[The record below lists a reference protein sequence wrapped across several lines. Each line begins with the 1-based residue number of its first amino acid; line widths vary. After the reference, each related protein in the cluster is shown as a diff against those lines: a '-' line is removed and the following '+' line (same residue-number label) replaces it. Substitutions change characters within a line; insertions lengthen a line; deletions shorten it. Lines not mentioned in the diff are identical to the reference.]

1 MRSTSGWGALVA
13 AAAALVAA
21 GCGGGGGGGRDGGSD
36 APGNAP
42 PTISSAAPTQAVED
56 VGVTYQAT
64 AVDVDGPGRAWSLA
78 PGHTCGGAIVA
89 ATGVLTFTVA
99 GPVPPATCQLAIR
112 VCDGGVPEG
121 CAVQTQTVAI
131 VAVND
136 RPAITSAAP
145 TVAQERTPYVY
156 AATVDD
162 PDGPQQR
169 WSLRGDHTCG
179 GTIDATGRLTFTRP
193 APTPATCTLS
203 IQVCDRGAPEA
214 CATETATIAVEEIN
228 DPPTIITSPPPGTTE
243 TTPYTYLAEAIDPD
257 GPGLTWSLSPAHT
270 CGGAIDPVTGRLAF
284 TILDPIPPPTCTLA
298 IQACDGGV
306 PDRCGT
312 QNVAIAI
319 TPYNGLLTVTTIPPA
334 VATEDQPYVYTPAWS
349 DDDGPAVRWDFRVG
363 HTCGGT
369 LDPLTGVFT
378 FTPVGPVPPTSCSV
392 GLYACDNG
400 SPNRCV
406 VQTRQVSIIPDDD
419 PMIAVDDGVHL
430 MMRDGPWLTM
440 DVISNDLDP
449 DGGSFAP
456 LAAVATQPAHGVA
469 FLTAD
474 GYEVMYIPDA
484 GYCNSQPG
492 GVPDAFTYALPGGST
507 ATVAVRVMCPA
518 PPVAVAAGAE
528 HTCARFA
535 SGVVRCWGD
544 NSGGQ
549 LGVGDTLDR
558 GDQTNEMGANLVPA
572 WLGTGRSV
580 QQVWSGGFHNCA
592 LLDDGSVK
600 CWGYNTAGQ
609 LGVGHRGDRG
619 TARYTIGDVIAPV
632 ALGTGRTAVTL
643 ALGRFHTCAILDDGS
658 VKCWGDGYWG
668 QLGYGNTAARG
679 DNPGEMGDAL
689 PVVPLGTGRTAVALA
704 AGWRNTC
711 AILDDGSVKCW
722 GDNSSGQL
730 GQGDQVSRGDTAGEM
745 GDALPAIALGAGR
758 TAVAI
763 AIGEVHACA
772 LLDDGSVKCWG
783 NNGLGVLGIGDTYD
797 RGRIPGQMGDA
808 LPAVALGTGRTAVGV
823 VVGPAHACALLDDGH
838 VKCWGYNALGELGLG
853 DTTNRGADNAA
864 MGDAL
869 PAVALGTG
877 RTVVAL
883 TSAGRH
889 TCALLDDATIKCWGY
904 NSSGQLG
911 LEHSE
916 TRGTTPTGMGDNL
929 PALQF

>member
-1 MRSTSGWGALVA
+1 MRSTWRWVVVAVA
-13 AAAALVAA
+13 AAAA
-21 GCGGGGGGGRDGGSD
+21 GCGSDGGGGGGADGGSD
-36 APGNAP
+36 APVNAA
-42 PTISSAAPTQAVED
+42 PTISSAAPTQATED
-56 VGVTYQAT
+56 VAVMYLAT
-64 AVDVDGPGRAWSLA
+64 AVDVDGPALAWSLA
-78 PGHTCGGAIVA
+78 PGHTCGGAIVGA
-89 ATGVLTFTVA
+89 NGLLAFTVA

-112 VCDGGVPEG
+112 VCDGAAPEG
-121 CAVQTQTVAI
+121 CAVQTQAVAI

-136 RPAITSAAP
+136 PPVITSAAP
-145 TVAQERTPYVY
+145 LVAQERTPYVY

-162 PDGPQQR
+162 ADGPQVR

-179 GTIDATGRLTFTRP
+179 GAIDATGRLTFTRP
-193 APTPATCTLS
+193 APTPATCTLA
-203 IQVCDRGAPEA
+203 IQACDRGAPEA
-214 CATETATIAVEEIN
+214 CASQIATIAIEEIN
-228 DPPTIITSPPPGTTE
+228 DPPTIFTSPPPGTTE
-243 TTPYTYLAEAIDPD
+243 TTPYTYQAEAIDPD
-257 GPGLTWSLSPAHT
+257 GPGLTWSLLPTHT

-284 TILDPIPPPTCTLA
+284 MITTPIPPPTCTLA

-312 QNVAIAI
+312 QTVAIAI
-319 TPYNGLLTVTTIPPA
+319 TPYNGPLTVTTIPPDL
-334 VATEDQPYVYTPAWS
+334 ATEDQPYVYTPAWT
-349 DDDGPAVRWDFRVG
+349 DDDGPAVRWAFRVG

-378 FTPVGPVPPTSCSV
+378 FTPTGPVPPTACSV

-400 SPNRCV
+400 APNRCV
-406 VQTRQVSIIPDDD
+406 VQTRQVGIIPVDD
-419 PMIAVDDGVHL
+419 PPIAVDDGVHL
-430 MMRDGPWLTM
+430 MMQDGPWLTM
-440 DVISNDLDP
+440 DVITNDLDP
-449 DGGSFAP
+449 DGGTYGP
-456 LAAVATQPAHGVA
+456 LAAIATQPAHGIA
-469 FLTAD
+469 FLSLD
-474 GYEVMYIPDA
+474 GYEVMYLPEA

-492 GVPDAFTYALPGGST
+492 GVPDAFTYALAGGST
-507 ATVAVRVMCPA
+507 AMVAVRVMCPA

-535 SGVVRCWGD
+535 SGIVRCWGD

-580 QQVWSGGFHNCA
+580 QQVWSGGFHDCA

-619 TARYTIGDVIAPV
+619 TARFAIGDVIERV
-632 ALGTGRTAVTL
+632 ALGAGRSAVTL

-668 QLGYGNTAARG
+668 QLGYGNTSARG
-679 DNPGEMGDAL
+679 DTAGEMGDAL
-689 PVVPLGTGRTAVALA
+689 PVVPLGAGRTAVAIA
-704 AGWRNTC
+704 AGPRDTC

-722 GDNSSGQL
+722 GDNSYGQL
-730 GQGDQVSRGDTAGEM
+730 GQGDQVDRGDDPGEL
-745 GDALPAIALGAGR
+745 GDALPPIALGTGR
-758 TAVAI
+758 TAI
-763 AIGEVHACA
+763 AIGVAETRACA

-783 NNGLGVLGIGDTYD
+783 DNGLGVLGIGDTFD

-808 LPAVALGTGRTAVGV
+808 LPAVALGTGRTAVGLA
-823 VVGPAHACALLDDGH
+823 VGESHACALLDDGH
-838 VKCWGYNALGELGLG
+838 VKCWGYNGLGELGVG

-877 RTVVAL
+877 RTVVAV

-889 TCALLDDATIKCWGY
+889 TCALLDDAAIKCWGY

-916 TRGTTPTGMGDNL
+916 TRGTSPGGMGDNL
-929 PALQF
+929 PAARF